1 MKYSDDQIREAF
13 SIAYFADYGHFLTHF
28 AQAILHADEEN
39 FAILKPVA
47 LALIRKYD
55 LTIPEIQQNP

>member
-1 MKYSDDQIREAF
+1 MDCSDDQIREAF

-39 FAILKPVA
+39 FAIPRDTTESV
-47 LALIRKYD
+47 RM
-55 LTIPEIQQNP
+55 TRFVTVE